1 MTVDCP
7 ATSSA
12 VMLLFLSQIWI
23 RAVRPSKMSSSSVV
37 RLLSKRSRRSR
48 AMATWLK
55 AFAGTVVSVGE
66 LRGSSGLRQ
75 PREPCR
81 ICWDDAAGAVP
92 ADTQGNDRG
101 ELVSVTVEHGPI
113 LIAARMASCT
123 TCVRAQMPRGLC
135 WRGEADTVVAG
146 TIKTSIA
153 MAARGPPRITVA
165 KELQSTE
172 TLTCPKCRQ
181 RYLLLWGSP
190 TACTERADPKSSTR
204 IAMSR

>member
-1 MTVDCP
+1 
-7 ATSSA
+7 
-12 VMLLFLSQIWI
+12 
-23 RAVRPSKMSSSSVV
+23 MSSSGVV

-55 AFAGTVVSVGE
+55 AFVGTVVSVGE
-66 LRGSSGLRQ
+66 LRIFRLVSPVSPAESAGTMLLALYLLILRAT
-75 PREPCR
+75 
-81 ICWDDAAGAVP
+81 IAASC
-92 ADTQGNDRG
+92 
-101 ELVSVTVEHGPI
+101 VSVTVEHVPI
-113 LIAARMASCT
+113 LIAARMVSCT

-165 KELQSTE
+165 KELQPTE

-190 TACTERADPKSSTR
+190 TPCTERADPKSSTS